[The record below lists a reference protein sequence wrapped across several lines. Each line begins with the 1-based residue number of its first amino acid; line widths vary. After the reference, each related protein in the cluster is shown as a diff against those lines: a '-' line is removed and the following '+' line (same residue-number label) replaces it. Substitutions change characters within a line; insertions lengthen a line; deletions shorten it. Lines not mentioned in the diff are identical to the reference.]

1 MTYLVVMV
9 AGMSSR
15 FGGKPKQME
24 KIGPDNE
31 TLIEYSI
38 NQAIMNPFNRI
49 IFITNSKTEHLFVE
63 IFGSQYKNIPVV
75 YIQQTYDI
83 NKRTRPW
90 GTADAI
96 SSLYPFFLKE
106 ENIKELNFI
115 LINGDDIYGKD
126 TFQEGYVL
134 LNNFNNQTSVIGGL
148 LVKDTMPES
157 GFVNRGIITI
167 EQDLVISIEE
177 RLKISKI
184 DNPELMERLANVNF
198 IGLQLEDLKN
208 LFNLNS
214 KFKEDNKFD
223 SKIESNL
230 TTHLDTLIN
239 NNLLKLKYFYI
250 KDKIV
255 GITNPGDE
263 VILKNNL

>member
-15 FGGKPKQME
+15 FGGKPKQMA
-24 KIGPDNE
+24 KIGPNNE

-38 NQAIMNPFNRI
+38 NQAIKNPFDKI
-49 IFITNSKTEHLFVE
+49 IFITNSKTEHLFVD
-63 IFGSQYKNIPVV
+63 IFGLEYQNIPVV

-83 NKRTRPW
+83 NKRIRPW

-96 SSLYPFFLKE
+96 SSLYPYFLE
-106 ENIKELNFI
+106 ENNNEINFI
-115 LINGDDIYGKD
+115 LINGDDIYGEN
-126 TFQEGYVL
+126 TFQEGYIK
-134 LNNFNNQTSVIGGL
+134 LNDFNNKTSIIGGL

-157 GFVNRGIITI
+157 GNVNRGIITTDK
-167 EQDLVISIEE
+167 DLVISIEE
-177 RLKISKI
+177 CIGINKI
-184 DNPELMERLANVNF
+184 DNQELMEQLANVNF

-208 LFNLNS
+208 LYNLNS

-255 GITNPGDE
+255 GITNPGDD
-263 VILKNNL
+263 VILRKNL